1 MPYLHDIRGSI
12 TNDWISKK
20 KRKTKKERKIVQM
33 KNLKN
38 TKWKINA

>member
-20 KRKTKKERKIVQM
+20 KKKNEERKKDCTNEKSEKYEM
-33 KNLKN
+33 
-38 TKWKINA
+38 